1 MKKLTGIILAL
12 MLLLTMPFALA
23 DNQPGDQVT
32 VTLTASHGSAVGYQ
46 LKVNYNSSVLECVS
60 AKVSSSASYNR
71 ANTNGSVVVMS
82 MDMSNAGTAT
92 MTFTFRIKADAP
104 DGTYSITVSN
114 IETLDASGNHLSPSL
129 SGASITV
136 KGKCK
141 HQNVEILPAKAATCT
156 ETGLTEG
163 KKCKDCGEIIVPQ
176 QEVAKLAHK
185 EEIIPGKA
193 ATCTE
198 AGLTDGKKCSVCGE
212 ILVAQQEI
220 KALGHKEE
228 VIPGKAATCT
238 ESGLTDGKKCSVC
251 GEILVAQQAI
261 KALGHKEEV
270 IPGKAATCTES
281 GLTDGKKCSVCG
293 EILVAQKEIK
303 ALGHKEE
310 VIPSKAATCT
320 ETGLTEGKKCSV
332 CGEILVAQKEI
343 KALGHKEEVIPGK
356 AATCTETGLTDGKKC
371 TVCGEITVPQKEIA
385 KLPHQE
391 EVIPGKDATCTDK
404 GLTEGKKCTVCGE
417 VTVKQEEIAALGHD
431 WSIVHHKPGTDRVGY
446 DTYTC
451 RRCKTTTEKNYVKK
465 LATDLGEIVFNAAD
479 ESVAYE
485 TVQLAKKVSELSIIP
500 VADEDG
506 TYTLRKLA
514 VSFDLLKTMKNR
526 GAKTLLFVVGDNTVA
541 IPLTALESKEISQS
555 LTKTATGYIITVDGE
570 SVKVEIVDGD
580 NLIDIT
586 ALVKGM
592 TLNGEEIK

>member
-228 VIPGKAATCT
+228 VIP
-238 ESGLTDGKKCSVC
+238 
-251 GEILVAQQAI
+251 
-261 KALGHKEEV
+261 
-270 IPGKAATCTES
+270 
-281 GLTDGKKCSVCG
+281 
-293 EILVAQKEIK
+293 
-303 ALGHKEE
+303 
-310 VIPSKAATCT
+310 SKAATCT

-332 CGEILVAQKEI
+332 CGEILVA
-343 KALGHKEEVIPGK
+343 
-356 AATCTETGLTDGKKC
+356 
-371 TVCGEITVPQKEIA
+371 QKEIA

-485 TVQLAKKVSELSIIP
+485 TVQLAKKV
-500 VADEDG
+500 
-506 TYTLRKLA
+506 YTLRKLA

-555 LTKTATGYIITVDGE
+555 LTKTATGSIITVDGE

>member
-92 MTFTFRIKADAP
+92 MTFTFRIKADAS
-104 DGTYSITVSN
+104 DGTYPITVSN

-238 ESGLTDGKKCSVC
+238 E
-251 GEILVAQQAI
+251 
-261 KALGHKEEV
+261 
-270 IPGKAATCTES
+270 
-281 GLTDGKKCSVCG
+281 
-293 EILVAQKEIK
+293 
-303 ALGHKEE
+303 
-310 VIPSKAATCT
+310 
-320 ETGLTEGKKCSV
+320 TGLTE
-332 CGEILVAQKEI
+332 
-343 KALGHKEEVIPGK
+343 
-356 AATCTETGLTDGKKC
+356 GKKC

-451 RRCKTTTEKNYVKK
+451 RRCKTTAEKNYVKK

>member
-92 MTFTFRIKADAP
+92 MTFTFRIKADAS
-104 DGTYSITVSN
+104 DGTYPITVSN

-238 ESGLTDGKKCSVC
+238 ESGLT
-251 GEILVAQQAI
+251 E
-261 KALGHKEEV
+261 
-270 IPGKAATCTES
+270 
-281 GLTDGKKCSVCG
+281 GKKCSVCG

-310 VIPSKAATCT
+310 VIPGKAATCT
-320 ETGLTEGKKCSV
+320 EAGLTEGKKCSV

-356 AATCTETGLTDGKKC
+356 AATCTETGLTEGKKC

-451 RRCKTTTEKNYVKK
+451 RRCKTTAEKNYVKK

>member
-343 KALGHKEEVIPGK
+343 
-356 AATCTETGLTDGKKC
+356 
-371 TVCGEITVPQKEIA
+371 A

-500 VADEDG
+500 VADEAG

>member
-251 GEILVAQQAI
+251 GEILVAQ
-261 KALGHKEEV
+261 
-270 IPGKAATCTES
+270 
-281 GLTDGKKCSVCG
+281 
-293 EILVAQKEIK
+293 KEIK

-356 AATCTETGLTDGKKC
+356 AATCTEAGLTDGKKC
-371 TVCGEITVPQKEIA
+371 SVCGEITVPQKEIA

>member
-1 MKKLTGIILAL
+1 MKKLTGIFLAL
-12 MLLLTMPFALA
+12 LLLLTMTCALA

-32 VTLTASHGSAVGYQ
+32 VTLTASHGSAIGYQ
-46 LKVNYNSSVLECVS
+46 LKVNYNSAVLECVS

-71 ANTNGSVVVMS
+71 ASTNGTVLVMS

-104 DGTYSITVSN
+104 DGTYPITVSN
-114 IETLDASGNHLSPSL
+114 IETLDAAGNYLSPSL

-198 AGLTDGKKCSVCGE
+198 NGLTEGKKCSVCGE

-238 ESGLTDGKKCSVC
+238 E
-251 GEILVAQQAI
+251 
-261 KALGHKEEV
+261 
-270 IPGKAATCTES
+270 
-281 GLTDGKKCSVCG
+281 
-293 EILVAQKEIK
+293 
-303 ALGHKEE
+303 
-310 VIPSKAATCT
+310 
-320 ETGLTEGKKCSV
+320 TGLTE
-332 CGEILVAQKEI
+332 
-343 KALGHKEEVIPGK
+343 
-356 AATCTETGLTDGKKC
+356 GKKC
-371 TVCGEITVPQKEIA
+371 TVCGEITVAQKEIA

-404 GLTEGKKCTVCGE
+404 GLTEGKQCTVCGE

-465 LATDLGEIVFNAAD
+465 LTTDLGEIVFNAAD

-485 TVQLAKKVSELSIIP
+485 TVQLGKKVSELSIIP

-506 TYTLRKLA
+506 AYTLRKLV

-541 IPLTALESKEISQS
+541 VPLTALESKEISQS
-555 LTKTATGYIITVDGE
+555 ITKTATAYAITVDGE
-570 SVKVEIVDGD
+570 SVKVEIVDGE
-580 NLIDIT
+580 NLLDIT

-592 TLNGEEIK
+592 TLNGKEIK

>member
-1 MKKLTGIILAL
+1 MKKLTGIFLAL
-12 MLLLTMPFALA
+12 LLLLTMTCALA

-32 VTLTASHGSAVGYQ
+32 VTLTASHGSAIGYQ
-46 LKVNYNSSVLECVS
+46 LKVNYNSAVLECVS

-71 ANTNGSVVVMS
+71 ASTNGTVLVMS

-104 DGTYSITVSN
+104 DGTYPITVSN
-114 IETLDASGNHLSPSL
+114 IETLDAAGNYLSPSL

-198 AGLTDGKKCSVCGE
+198 NGLTEGKKCSVCGE

-238 ESGLTDGKKCSVC
+238 EN
-251 GEILVAQQAI
+251 
-261 KALGHKEEV
+261 
-270 IPGKAATCTES
+270 
-281 GLTDGKKCSVCG
+281 
-293 EILVAQKEIK
+293 
-303 ALGHKEE
+303 
-310 VIPSKAATCT
+310 
-320 ETGLTEGKKCSV
+320 GLTEGKKCSV
-332 CGEILVAQKEI
+332 CGEILVAQQEI

-356 AATCTETGLTDGKKC
+356 AATCTETGLTEGKKC
-371 TVCGEITVPQKEIA
+371 TVCGEITVAQKEIA

-404 GLTEGKKCTVCGE
+404 GLTEGKQCTVCGE

-465 LATDLGEIVFNAAD
+465 LTTDLGEIVFNAAD

-485 TVQLAKKVSELSIIP
+485 TVQLGKKVSELSIIP

-506 TYTLRKLA
+506 AYTLRKLV

-541 IPLTALESKEISQS
+541 VPLTALESKEISQS
-555 LTKTATGYIITVDGE
+555 ITKTATAYAITVDGE
-570 SVKVEIVDGD
+570 SVKVEIVDGE
-580 NLIDIT
+580 NLLDIT

-592 TLNGEEIK
+592 TLNGKEIK

>member
-198 AGLTDGKKCSVCGE
+198 AGLTDGKKCS
-212 ILVAQQEI
+212 
-220 KALGHKEE
+220 
-228 VIPGKAATCT
+228 
-238 ESGLTDGKKCSVC
+238 
-251 GEILVAQQAI
+251 
-261 KALGHKEEV
+261 
-270 IPGKAATCTES
+270 
-281 GLTDGKKCSVCG
+281 
-293 EILVAQKEIK
+293 
-303 ALGHKEE
+303 
-310 VIPSKAATCT
+310 
-320 ETGLTEGKKCSV
+320 
-332 CGEILVAQKEI
+332 
-343 KALGHKEEVIPGK
+343 
-356 AATCTETGLTDGKKC
+356 
-371 TVCGEITVPQKEIA
+371 VCGEITVPQKEIA

>member
-104 DGTYSITVSN
+104 DGTYPITVSN

-238 ESGLTDGKKCSVC
+238 EAGLT
-251 GEILVAQQAI
+251 E
-261 KALGHKEEV
+261 
-270 IPGKAATCTES
+270 
-281 GLTDGKKCSVCG
+281 GKKCSVCG

-310 VIPSKAATCT
+310 VIPGKAATCT

-356 AATCTETGLTDGKKC
+356 AATCTETGLTEGKKC

-506 TYTLRKLA
+506 TYTLRKLV

-541 IPLTALESKEISQS
+541 VPLTALESKEISQS
-555 LTKTATGYIITVDGE
+555 ITKTATAYAITVDGE
-570 SVKVEIVDGD
+570 SVKVELVDGE
-580 NLIDIT
+580 NLLDIT

>member
-104 DGTYSITVSN
+104 DGTYPITVSN

-185 EEIIPGKA
+185 EESIPGKA

-238 ESGLTDGKKCSVC
+238 E
-251 GEILVAQQAI
+251 
-261 KALGHKEEV
+261 
-270 IPGKAATCTES
+270 
-281 GLTDGKKCSVCG
+281 
-293 EILVAQKEIK
+293 
-303 ALGHKEE
+303 
-310 VIPSKAATCT
+310 
-320 ETGLTEGKKCSV
+320 TGLTE
-332 CGEILVAQKEI
+332 
-343 KALGHKEEVIPGK
+343 
-356 AATCTETGLTDGKKC
+356 GKKC

-506 TYTLRKLA
+506 TYTLRKLV

-541 IPLTALESKEISQS
+541 VPLTALESKEISQS
-555 LTKTATGYIITVDGE
+555 ITKTATAYAITVDGE
-570 SVKVEIVDGD
+570 SVKVELVDGE
-580 NLIDIT
+580 NLLDIT

>member
-104 DGTYSITVSN
+104 DGTYPITVSN

-185 EEIIPGKA
+185 EESIPGKA

-212 ILVAQQEI
+212 ILVAQQE
-220 KALGHKEE
+220 
-228 VIPGKAATCT
+228 
-238 ESGLTDGKKCSVC
+238 
-251 GEILVAQQAI
+251 I

-332 CGEILVAQKEI
+332 CGEILVAQQEI

-356 AATCTETGLTDGKKC
+356 AATCTETGLTEGKKC

-451 RRCKTTTEKNYVKK
+451 RRCKTTAEKNYVKK

>member
-1 MKKLTGIILAL
+1 M
-12 MLLLTMPFALA
+12 
-23 DNQPGDQVT
+23 
-32 VTLTASHGSAVGYQ
+32 
-46 LKVNYNSSVLECVS
+46 
-60 AKVSSSASYNR
+60 
-71 ANTNGSVVVMS
+71 
-82 MDMSNAGTAT
+82 
-92 MTFTFRIKADAP
+92 
-104 DGTYSITVSN
+104 
-114 IETLDASGNHLSPSL
+114 
-129 SGASITV
+129 
-136 KGKCK
+136 
-141 HQNVEILPAKAATCT
+141 
-156 ETGLTEG
+156 
-163 KKCKDCGEIIVPQ
+163 
-176 QEVAKLAHK
+176 
-185 EEIIPGKA
+185 
-193 ATCTE
+193 
-198 AGLTDGKKCSVCGE
+198 
-212 ILVAQQEI
+212 
-220 KALGHKEE
+220 
-228 VIPGKAATCT
+228 
-238 ESGLTDGKKCSVC
+238 
-251 GEILVAQQAI
+251 
-261 KALGHKEEV
+261 
-270 IPGKAATCTES
+270 
-281 GLTDGKKCSVCG
+281 CG

-310 VIPSKAATCT
+310 VIPGKAATCT
-320 ETGLTEGKKCSV
+320 EAGLTEGKKCSV

-356 AATCTETGLTDGKKC
+356 AATCTETGLTEGKKC

-451 RRCKTTTEKNYVKK
+451 RRCKTTAEKNYVKK